1 MLRRLIPIGAAG
13 VGAVLSVCA
22 AAAQDAPAPSAAT
35 ETRTIAGRVLR
46 GTESGD
52 VPVPGLYVVLHRVS
66 SRGAGPV
73 DSVRTARDGSYRF
86 RYEAQVG
93 TDAMYIVS
101 ARHAGVAYFTAPIR
115 DREVVGTAAEITVF
129 DSSSTGPPLT
139 VQGRHVV
146 ISPPAEGRRQLV
158 DVFEIANET
167 RLTRVSGDSPHGT
180 WNVRL
185 PAGVEN
191 PSVGQ
196 GEIPPDAVQFA
207 GERAVLFAPVSP
219 GVKQVI
225 FTYELPASQP
235 DVVLQLDQPVSLL
248 ELLVEGGGAVVAEGA
263 LVRAEPV
270 SVAGREFDRFLG
282 RGLSAGSVVRVALP
296 GPAGTGRLRTLLLA
310 VAGAVALALGMLAGR
325 GTAQPSLAARDDPDA
340 LAQAIAAL
348 DVVRER
354 QTDPEARAYHD
365 QRREALKARLV
376 AALAEIDE
384 RGGAR

>member
-1 MLRRLIPIGAAG
+1 MLRRLIPAGAAG
-13 VGAVLSVCA
+13 VGVVLSAFA
-22 AAAQDAPAPSAAT
+22 AVAQDTPPPPGAT

-46 GTESGD
+46 GTETGG
-52 VPVPGLYVVLHRVS
+52 VPMPGLYVVLHRVS
-66 SRGAGPV
+66 SSGAGPV
-73 DSVRTARDGSYRF
+73 DSMRTSRDGSYRF

-115 DREVVGTAAEITVF
+115 GREVLGADAEITVF
-129 DSSSTGPPLT
+129 DSSSAGPPLA
-139 VQGRHVV
+139 VRGRHVV

-167 RLTRVSGDSPHGT
+167 QLTRVPGESPHGT

-191 PSVGQ
+191 AAVGQ

-225 FTYELPASQP
+225 FTYELPATES

-248 ELLVEGGGAVVAEGA
+248 ELLVEGGGATVTEGA

-270 SVAGREFDRFLG
+270 SVSGREFERFIG
-282 RGLSAGSVVRVALP
+282 REMSAGSVVRVALA
-296 GPAGTGRLRTLLLA
+296 GPAGMGRLRTLLLA
-310 VAGAVALALGMLAGR
+310 TAGAVALALGMLAGR
-325 GTAQPSLAARDDPDA
+325 GAGQPALVARDDPDA

-348 DVVRER
+348 DAVRER
-354 QTDPEARAYHD
+354 QTDPRARAWHD

-376 AALAEIDE
+376 TALAEIDA